1 MKKIMIAF
9 AVLLLMFTYGCG
21 SDEEKE
27 TTENETVIESQ
38 EEAAEMRSEETPPAQ
53 KQEMEVPDD
62 TVKETRKKPVVEGC

>member
-27 TTENETVIESQ
+27 TTENETVIQSQ
-38 EEAAEMRSEETPPAQ
+38 EEAAEMRGEETTPAEEQ
-53 KQEMEVPDD
+53 DTEVPDD
-62 TVKETRKKPVVEGC
+62 TVKETKKRPVVEGC